1 MNNHKVS
8 VVITNYNGV
17 QMLRENLPS
26 VSAAVQNISNN
37 IREVIIVDD
46 ASNDDSVNY
55 IKENY
60 SNFKLIVHAKNK
72 RFAEAVNSGF
82 RAAKGELVC
91 LLNNDVKPSK
101 NFLSKSYQL
110 FEDEKLFGVSLAE
123 EGYSWAKGYFDKGY
137 IGHRPGR
144 KVNTIHSTFW
154 ISGGSG
160 VFRKSMWNSLKGLD
174 SKLYKPFYWEDLD
187 ISYRAMKRGWKLL
200 WDPNSKVEHI
210 HESTNKLFSTKYR
223 TRIQERNQ
231 LLFIWKNIASSRLIK
246 QHFKGLLRRIIRH
259 PGYIRIVLMALWKL
273 RIVIS
278 KRRIEKK
285 ESKISDESIFEMH

>member
-144 KVNTIHSTFW
+144 KVNPIHSTFW